1 MLFIILTLI
10 VAGLSSWGYIHH
22 LPSFGPEW
30 VPYVVYIL
38 CGLLTGILFGV
49 LLTLF
54 FIFIFQFQKIN
65 NKMKYILMW
74 HYADLITIFGRVKI
88 DVIGKENIPDLPFV
102 VYANHKSLMDPVI
115 VYKTVGPRIVS
126 AVAKK
131 SLAKIKIFGLIMRE
145 MGTILIDRE
154 NDREA
159 MKGIIQGIKN
169 IQTYNMGYII
179 FPEGGIKTRDTEEM
193 VDVKPGCYKLATKA
207 DAKILPM
214 SIIGSSQI
222 SKRSRFAIS
231 RVKVIIHKP
240 ILKEE
245 YDNMTTTELGDKV
258 FNIVNEGVKNGQS
271 R

>member
-1 MLFIILTLI
+1 MLFIILTLL
-10 VAGLSSWGYIHH
+10 VAVLSSWGYIYF
-22 LPSFGPEW
+22 LPNFGPVW
-30 VPYVVYIL
+30 VPYLVYIA
-38 CGLLTGILFGV
+38 CGLLTGILFTV
-49 LLTLF
+49 LLTLL
-54 FIFIFQFQKIN
+54 FIFIFRFQKIN
-65 NKMKYILMW
+65 NKFKYVIMW

-102 VYANHKSLMDPVI
+102 VFANHKSLMDPVVI
-115 VYKTVGPRIVS
+115 FKALGMRRCT

-131 SLAKIKIFGLIMRE
+131 NLAKIKIFALIMRE
-145 MGTILIDRE
+145 MGVILIDRE

-169 IQTYNMGYII
+169 IQEYGIGYMI

-207 DAKILPM
+207 EAKILPV
-214 SIIGSSQI
+214 SIIGASKI
-222 SKRSRFAIS
+222 SKRRMFQSS
-231 RVKVIIHKP
+231 RVKIVFHKP

-245 YDNMTTTELGDKV
+245 YDLLNTTELGDKV
-258 FNIVNEGVKNGQS
+258 FDIVNEGVRNGQS